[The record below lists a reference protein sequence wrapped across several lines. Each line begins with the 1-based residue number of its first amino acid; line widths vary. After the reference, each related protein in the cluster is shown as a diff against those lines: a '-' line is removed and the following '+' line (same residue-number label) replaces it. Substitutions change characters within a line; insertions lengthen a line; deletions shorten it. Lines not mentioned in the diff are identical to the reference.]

1 MSDVVMPISKRELL
15 AYRADVKGS
24 IFRQIR
30 ERFAHL
36 KQTGATQ
43 KDLAI
48 KIGMNE
54 GQLSR
59 RLRGDYDLRLET
71 LSDLARGL
79 GCRIDVKLAPLSSI
93 PIFATDRVDTA
104 ADHGVSEAP
113 EEAFKE
119 KYNEMR
125 SGALSERPVKQAS
138 KFAIELAKRSD
149 KGRPCPINR
158 RALGNKRLLGMR
170 SGAHSPPWPKKSPG
184 RIMSYASWKK

>member
-1 MSDVVMPISKRELL
+1 MSNVVVPISKRELL

-36 KQTGATQ
+36 KQTGGTQ

-59 RLRGDYDLRLET
+59 RLRGDSDLRLET

-79 GCRIDVKLAPLSSI
+79 GCRIDVKLAPLSNI
-93 PIFATDRVDTA
+93 PIFATDRVTPTA
-104 ADHGVSEAP
+104 VHDVSGVS

-125 SGALSERPVKQAS
+125 SEELKDRPLKQES
-138 KFAIELAKRSD
+138 KFAIGLAKRPD
-149 KGRPCPINR
+149 TGRLCPIDR
-158 RALGNKRLLGMR
+158 RALRNKRSLGMR
-170 SGAHSPPWPKKSPG
+170 TVAHSPYWPKKSAE
-184 RIMSYASWKK
+184 RAKSYASWKR

>member
-1 MSDVVMPISKRELL
+1 MSNVVVPISQRELL
-15 AYRADVKGS
+15 TYRADVKGS

-36 KQTGATQ
+36 KQTGVTQ

-79 GCRIDVKLAPLSSI
+79 GCRIDVKLAPLSSTR
-93 PIFATDRVDTA
+93 IFAADRITPT
-104 ADHGVSEAP
+104 ADHDVPGVS

-125 SGALSERPVKQAS
+125 SEVLKERPLKQAS
-138 KFAIELAKRSD
+138 KFAIGLAKRSD
-149 KGRPCPINR
+149 KGGLCPIDR
-158 RALGNKRLLGMR
+158 RALGNKRLLGVR
-170 SGAHSPPWPKKSPG
+170 TVAQSPPWPKKSLE
-184 RIMSYASWKK
+184 RAKSYASWKR